1 MANHKFT
8 TRFLRKRKM
17 LLVLPLLILPFIT
30 MIFWSLGGGE
40 GNEVI
45 GQQQE
50 LKGFNVELPSPVKDD
65 SSVLSKLSF
74 YEKADK
80 DSIQF
85 NELIK
90 TDPYYRN
97 TRIKNNDS
105 NATSLSMLST
115 LSGEQTYKGSND
127 PIESK
132 VYSKLN
138 ELNKHLEISTASG
151 KTQPQTIVESNAA
164 PIASEDVD
172 RLEGLMKMMKDDK
185 QYTDP
190 EMQQLDKMLEKI
202 IAIQHPEQERVK
214 VQIAMDTSSIN
225 LATTVQSTPA
235 GFYTSISLDTGSLKQ
250 RSIQAEVYNTQT
262 LVNGSTIQLIILQDV
277 YIQNIFLPQ
286 GTKIY
291 GTCTFDN
298 DRLKVQVSYI
308 KNQQSIIN
316 VKMEAYDLDG
326 LPGLYI
332 PGNISRDVLTQS
344 ASEITQSFGMSSV
357 DPSLVAKATE
367 AGIDMAKNLLSKKVK
382 PLKVSVK
389 AGYQLLLVNEQ

>member
-1 MANHKFT
+1 M
-8 TRFLRKRKM
+8 
-17 LLVLPLLILPFIT
+17 
-30 MIFWSLGGGE
+30 
-40 GNEVI
+40 
-45 GQQQE
+45 
-50 LKGFNVELPSPVKDD
+50 
-65 SSVLSKLSF
+65 
-74 YEKADK
+74 
-80 DSIQF
+80 
-85 NELIK
+85 
-90 TDPYYRN
+90 
-97 TRIKNNDS
+97 
-105 NATSLSMLST
+105 
-115 LSGEQTYKGSND
+115 
-127 PIESK
+127 
-132 VYSKLN
+132 
-138 ELNKHLEISTASG
+138 
-151 KTQPQTIVESNAA
+151 
-164 PIASEDVD
+164 D

-214 VQIAMDTSSIN
+214 VQVAMDTSSIN

-308 KNQQSIIN
+308 KNQQLIIN